1 MKNTLKLTLIA
12 ALLLAVSCTCR
23 DENLWLKN
31 AIDTSVSQLLSQ
43 AGELEGTGEM
53 PRSIWVGYD
62 LDFLGWQL
70 DQDPAIFRDSLR
82 KQCAP
87 ELLGKLRTCDIYNW
101 TSGFFPGSLWYAYEL
116 TGNKEL
122 LPYAKDYTNI
132 LFPISSYTETHDL
145 GFMIEC
151 SYGNALRLSPAD
163 TIKSV
168 IVNTADNLCSRFDSN
183 IGAIRSWDFGP
194 WNFPVI
200 IDNMF

>member
-1 MKNTLKLTLIA
+1 MKKTLLLTTIA

-23 DENLWLKN
+23 EDNHWLKN
-31 AIDTSVSQLLSQ
+31 AIDTSVTQLLSQ
-43 AGELEGTGEM
+43 AKELEGTGEM

-70 DQDPAIFRDSLR
+70 DQDPATFKDSLR

-87 ELLGKLRTCDIYNW
+87 ELMGTLRSCDVYNW

-116 TGNKEL
+116 TGNKKAVA
-122 LPYAKDYTNI
+122 YAVEYTN
-132 LFPISSYTETHDL
+132 LMFPISKYTETHDL

-168 IVNTADNLCSRFDSN
+168 IVNTADNL
-183 IGAIRSWDFGP
+183 
-194 WNFPVI
+194 
-200 IDNMF
+200 